1 MLEPILNPDFSPEQM
16 QLVSDIAEKLWN
28 DNGRWQDE
36 MIEPYTDH
44 VMESDEIATIRQE
57 MNLEV
62 PETVTPQEQW
72 DENVFEYQG
81 YHFEPV
87 GVLPHG
93 LEGKE
98 LVNLTR
104 GNTELHLSTYERE
117 DDILYSYAGFYEA
130 SGATKADI
138 FQCMET
144 GRNYIPGENEL
155 FGYEGEFLPYLQ
167 NEQEEKIEP
176 HNFRITDDEL
186 GAGGP
191 KAKFKANMEAIRLL
205 KKLEQEQRRLVT
217 MQARIPALVHRKLS
231 EARFTLLTAQ
241 KDLSQVTQNL
251 LSRQR
256 YRLELLQQRV
266 ADNSPE
272 KLLSRGYSITL
283 KDGKAVTD
291 ASLLQ
296 PGDQLTTRLLK
307 GEVQSTVR

>member
-1 MLEPILNPDFSPEQM
+1 MSLFDLMSVNETEEALENPESEESVPEVEDAQEEADLGTDIHQSFEEAKELWEDGFYEEDYVLKSHVGELIYDSMDAVGRSVEDFADEQMKVVRKLAEQERMLEPILNPDFSPEQM

-117 DDILYSYAGFYEA
+117 DDILYS
-130 SGATKADI
+130 
-138 FQCMET
+138 
-144 GRNYIPGENEL
+144 
-155 FGYEGEFLPYLQ
+155 
-167 NEQEEKIEP
+167 
-176 HNFRITDDEL
+176 
-186 GAGGP
+186 
-191 KAKFKANMEAIRLL
+191 
-205 KKLEQEQRRLVT
+205 
-217 MQARIPALVHRKLS
+217 
-231 EARFTLLTAQ
+231 
-241 KDLSQVTQNL
+241 
-251 LSRQR
+251 
-256 YRLELLQQRV
+256 
-266 ADNSPE
+266 
-272 KLLSRGYSITL
+272 
-283 KDGKAVTD
+283 
-291 ASLLQ
+291 
-296 PGDQLTTRLLK
+296 
-307 GEVQSTVR
+307 